1 MALQYMLAAAV
12 GLAFAG
18 GCTGIS
24 AANAQ
29 AAHGGK
35 RSDGGAPPRVGKSA
49 AERTAQR
56 LAAKTDGGEPVEPG
70 ATSAKDLARNYERLR
85 LMTDKP
91 VPVDQEIFYLCY
103 SPPIAQAAAK
113 ARKRAG
119 PHAMT
124 TLRVFMN
131 DSAAGAF
138 LDSAKRYPA
147 RAVIIKEKRG
157 LYDAGKNK
165 FRDHPET
172 VLGVAG
178 MIKRAAGYD
187 PEHGDWEYFNSN
199 EASEITQGKIAS
211 CIECHRRAA
220 NSDYVFGDWA
230 FSDEAEVGEEARA
243 TDAP

>member
-1 MALQYMLAAAV
+1 MHYVLAAAV
-12 GLAFAG
+12 GLALAG
-18 GCTGIS
+18 GCTGNS

-29 AAHGGK
+29 AAHEGK
-35 RSDGGAPPRVGKSA
+35 RHGGGAPPRGGKPA
-49 AERTAQR
+49 AERTAKR
-56 LAAKTDGGEPVEPG
+56 LAAKTDGGEPAERG
-70 ATSAKDLARNYERLR
+70 AARAEDLARNYERLQ
-85 LMTDKP
+85 LMTDKA
-91 VPVDQEIFYLCY
+91 VPVDQKIFYLCY

-131 DSAAGAF
+131 DSAAAAF

-165 FRDHPET
+165 FHDHPET

-187 PEHGDWEYFNSN
+187 PEHGDWEYFYSD
-199 EASEITQGKIAS
+199 EASKITQGKIAS
-211 CIECHRRAA
+211 CIECHRQAA
-220 NSDYVFGDWA
+220 KSDYVFGDWA
-230 FSDEAEVGEEARA
+230 FGGQAEEGEEAGA
-243 TDAP
+243 TDVP